1 MKNRKNRR
9 KGFIEISLRSC
20 ATFFAFVILAQGAA
34 VSAQQIPSAVVVDPA
49 RDAAHPA
56 RMEAPDI
63 YSHGKKL
70 YAIFYL
76 ASGEGPHP
84 TVLLMHGFPGN
95 EQNLDLAQAIRRAGW
110 NVLFPHYRGS
120 WGSEGAFSFT
130 NSIEDT
136 QSAIQFL
143 RDPANAKKFGIDT
156 KRIVLIGHSM
166 GGFMVAYAA
175 AHDSGIAGVVMI
187 SPWNI
192 GATFSKPLDKSE
204 IGGFREDASRLAGT
218 TADELM
224 AEAEQN
230 ASKWNFSDYAPA
242 MKDRP
247 VLILDSDDGLAPV
260 DQAMAAALRKAG
272 DAQVT
277 EIHMTTDHGY
287 ADHRI
292 TLEAAVVSWLQNLP
306 GESHP

>member
-1 MKNRKNRR
+1 MTKQTWLSTI
-9 KGFIEISLRSC
+9 FLAALS
-20 ATFFAFVILAQGAA
+20 LAQGAPLA
-34 VSAQQIPSAVVVDPA
+34 AQQIPAAVVADPA

-70 YAIFYL
+70 YAVFYL

-120 WGSEGAFSFT
+120 WGSAGAFSFS

-136 QSAIQFL
+136 QAAIQFL
-143 RDPANAKKFGIDT
+143 RDPDNVKKYGIDT

-175 AHDSGIAGVVMI
+175 AHDPGVAGVVMI
-187 SPWNI
+187 SAWNI
-192 GATFSKPLDKSE
+192 GATFSKPLEKTE
-204 IGGFREDASRLAGT
+204 IDGFREDASRLAGT
-218 TADELM
+218 TTEELM
-224 AEAEQN
+224 AEGKQN
-230 ASKWNFSDYAPA
+230 ASKWDFSDYAPA

-247 VLILDSDDGLAPV
+247 VLILDSDDGLAAV

-272 DAQVT
+272 DTQVT
-277 EIHMTTDHGY
+277 ETHMATDHGY
-287 ADHRI
+287 NDHRI
-292 TLEAAVVSWLQNLP
+292 ALEAAVVSWLQGLP
-306 GESHP
+306 AEAHL

>member
-1 MKNRKNRR
+1 M
-9 KGFIEISLRSC
+9 GSILQTC
-20 ATFFAFVILAQGAA
+20 AACFALLILAQGLPLA
-34 VSAQQIPSAVVVDPA
+34 AQQIPSAVVADPA

-76 ASGEGPHP
+76 ASGEAPHP

-120 WGSEGAFSFT
+120 WGSEGSFSFS

-136 QSAIQFL
+136 QTAIQFL
-143 RDPANAKKFGIDT
+143 RDPANVKKYGIDT
-156 KRIVLIGHSM
+156 KKIVLIGHSM

-175 AHDSGIAGVVMI
+175 AHDPAVAGVVMI
-187 SPWNI
+187 SAWNI
-192 GATFSKPLDKSE
+192 GAEFSKPLNKNRIDS
-204 IGGFREDASRLAGT
+204 FRDNASRLVGT

-224 AEAEQN
+224 AEATQN
-230 ASKWNFSDYAPA
+230 ASKWNFSDYAPE

-272 DAQVT
+272 NAQVT
-277 EIHMTTDHGY
+277 ETHTATDHGY

-292 TLEAAVVSWLQNLP
+292 ALEAAVVSWLQNLP
-306 GESHP
+306 AEPHP